1 MDYYKI
7 ITALTIFM
15 IFSLYLYKYDYSKK
29 NYYKLTILLIAL
41 TFLVYNG
48 RNVSRLKHEI
58 IKYNYNII
66 NSPYFNIPDVNYVIS
81 YNKKNK
87 KIYKPIDN
95 MCWNIPT
102 PCSNRSSIKMIY
114 IKKYKAIVKKER

>member
-1 MDYYKI
+1 M
-7 ITALTIFM
+7 
-15 IFSLYLYKYDYSKK
+15 SLWRLHCVCTHNKYPKFAYLE
-29 NYYKLTILLIAL
+29 LMT
-41 TFLVYNG
+41 
-48 RNVSRLKHEI
+48 
-58 IKYNYNII
+58 KYNYNII

-95 MCWNIPT
+95 MCWNVPT
-102 PCSNRSSIKMIY
+102 PCSNRSSVKMIY